1 MIDNEAVFESL
12 LDLVRT
18 SQDHQI
24 VTTEKEHFLV
34 KGDGELVS
42 LAEFQYAEAPLK
54 KIGNVRTD
62 DVASFNSYYKRF
74 ADKDSIIFASPANFS
89 FTSILDYHEELGGQ
103 ARRCGHKV
111 SLTLQLTDEFQ
122 VWQKA
127 NNVPYSQDLFAAFIE
142 DHLPDIWAGSDGKYP
157 SQADMVEISRS
168 LTATMGSS
176 FKQESNLQ
184 NGQRVLS
191 YLETIQGAA
200 GPKGELAVPEKF
212 CIFVKVF
219 VGQRKTPIEC
229 RLRYRINQGKLVM
242 YYQLM
247 GIADIL
253 RCEFDDARAGVEKG
267 CGLKVLLGVA

>member
-1 MIDNEAVFESL
+1 MTDSPEVLESIL
-12 LDLVRT
+12 ELART

-24 VTTEKEHFLV
+24 VTTEKEHFLIRP
-34 KGDGELVS
+34 DGELIS
-42 LAEFQYAEAPLK
+42 LAPFQYAEAPLK

-62 DVASFNSYYKRF
+62 DVSSFNSYFKRF
-74 ADKDSIIFASPANFS
+74 ADNDSIVFASPAGFS
-89 FTSILDYHEELGGQ
+89 FVGILDYHCELKGE
-103 ARRCGHKV
+103 ARRCGHRV
-111 SLTLQLTDEFQ
+111 ALTLQLTDEFK
-122 VWQKA
+122 VWQA
-127 NNVPYSQDLFAAFIE
+127 MNNTPHSQDIFAAFIE

-184 NGQRVLS
+184 NGQRLVS

-200 GPKGELAVPEKF
+200 GPKGEMAIPEKF

-219 VGQRKTPIEC
+219 IGQKKTPIEC
-229 RLRYRINQGKLVM
+229 RLRYRINGGKLIM
-242 YYQLM
+242 YYQMM
-247 GIADIL
+247 GVPDIL